1 MLLYGDKCK
10 DCSNEERG
18 NGDYKLDVDVDSEEA
33 IYMWGAFGGKN
44 WESECS
50 CLEKIRR
57 EKISVVSPSVLSES
71 TIGTAMDVTT
81 EVMMYGINLVV
92 WGVLYLYFQVIER
105 NHSSDPPANLLTILL
120 LSSCYFPLL
129 LIRKSTRMEYTML
142 NIMMMIKPW
151 WMMLMSPSQ
160 DHIQRRGMWV
170 RDLVMRRQKR
180 CRRRRRNIWT

>member
-1 MLLYGDKCK
+1 M
-10 DCSNEERG
+10 
-18 NGDYKLDVDVDSEEA
+18 A
-33 IYMWGAFGGKN
+33 QI
-44 WESECS
+44 
-50 CLEKIRR
+50 IQ

-142 NIMMMIKPW
+142 NIMMMIKP
-151 WMMLMSPSQ
+151 
-160 DHIQRRGMWV
+160 
-170 RDLVMRRQKR
+170 
-180 CRRRRRNIWT
+180 